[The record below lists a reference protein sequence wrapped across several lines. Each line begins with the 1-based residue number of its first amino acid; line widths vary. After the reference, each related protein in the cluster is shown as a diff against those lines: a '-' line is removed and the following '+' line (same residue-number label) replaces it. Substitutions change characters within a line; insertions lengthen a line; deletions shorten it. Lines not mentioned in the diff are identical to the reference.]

1 MASTSALP
9 AKLSANASRLTFV
22 AISLVVIAI
31 DQLTKELA
39 IANLRLG
46 EQVSVLGELLSWR
59 LVYNDSAAFSIG
71 FGLTWILSI
80 TSTIAALTTIWYGMK
95 IRSLS
100 WSIIAGIFLGGVTG
114 NLIDRIT
121 REPGFAIGHVVDFIQ
136 IPFNFPVFNL
146 ADIAIVS
153 MASLAVLRV
162 FRGENLGGLPGKSK

>member
-1 MASTSALP
+1 MP
-9 AKLSANASRLTFV
+9 FKLSAKASRLIFV
-22 AISLVVIAI
+22 AISLFVIAI

-39 IANLRLG
+39 IANLRDG
-46 EQVSVLGELLSWR
+46 EAISVVGEFLTWR

-80 TSTIAALTTIWYGMK
+80 TSTIAALATIWYGMK

-136 IPFNFPVFNL
+136 IPLNFPVFNL

-153 MASLAVLRV
+153 MALLSVIRV